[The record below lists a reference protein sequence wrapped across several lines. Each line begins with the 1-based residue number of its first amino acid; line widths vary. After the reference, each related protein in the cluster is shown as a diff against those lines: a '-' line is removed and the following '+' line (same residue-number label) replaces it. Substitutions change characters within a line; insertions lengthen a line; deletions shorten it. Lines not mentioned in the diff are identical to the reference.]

1 MSAVAEISRRRCSAG
16 DSIMT
21 HVRKASDRT
30 GTVIVVFIVVLI
42 MVELIIVTMVTSAS
56 RDHDL
61 TVHRAFTV
69 EAFYAAEAGV
79 NMAVRELMEDSDED
93 GDGTIG
99 SISDDSNDAND
110 PTLGNA
116 RFLVTSTPDTPL
128 PGQRTLTSQGRSGE
142 TRREMTNVIE

>member
-1 MSAVAEISRRRCSAG
+1 
-16 DSIMT
+16 MT
-21 HVRKASDRT
+21 HDRKARDRT
-30 GTVIVVFIVVLI
+30 GSILVVFVVVLI
-42 MVELIIVTMVTSAS
+42 VVELIIVSMVTSLS
-56 RDHDL
+56 RDHSA
-61 TVHRAFTV
+61 TIHRAFTV

-79 NMAVRELMEDSDED
+79 NMAIRELMEDSDED

-99 SISDDSNDAND
+99 SVSDDTNDAND

-142 TRREMTNVIE
+142 TRREMTSVIE